1 MAKRSTHRSSG
12 QGKAPTPLPWDITLP
27 SKPAGDRAMWWIT
40 GLSLLFLFSALVAL
54 AVVPV
59 YLNREVSL
67 LQDRVQTV
75 LAPAERYTAQIELSQ
90 TNRNAALEAYLFSG
104 NSRFRQHYRD
114 AYREERQALDSLQ
127 ALTDEL
133 GMDIGEAHTRVIAL
147 SLPWN
152 EGHRAVLNEEVGRED
167 FLQDWD
173 TERARYDEILS
184 ATRALRGAVANAAAA
199 GRQAVQSKRDQ
210 EDLITRGLLFFG
222 PFLPLL
228 VLLFL
233 GWRYQSL
240 MRETDAFRRAATR
253 ARREADALL
262 AATGDG
268 VVGIDVQGKCRFLNR
283 AGAERLG
290 YSTRMVIGRDIHD
303 LLHHTGADGTPNP
316 RSECVILK
324 ALETGEPISERNEIL
339 WGAGR
344 NSFPVQI
351 SLRPLKDGGQVR
363 GAVLTFTDMTATR
376 AAEVNLK
383 KAIQA
388 RDEVLAVVSHDL
400 RNPVGTIFSA
410 ASLLLDLPV
419 SEEKRRDHLH
429 SIKRSAGRMNRLIQD
444 LLDVA
449 RMEAGVFRVASDP
462 FQVSELLE
470 EVVFLHGAAA
480 RKSGLLLRC
489 RMRDAHT
496 DGWGD
501 RDRVLQVLS
510 NLVENALKFTP
521 EGGEVE
527 VGARRE
533 PEEGGILYW
542 VSDTGP
548 GIREPDQKYL
558 FDRFWQVSRRG
569 KKSAGLGLSI
579 VKGLVEAHQGNVWV
593 ESEAGKGSTFLFLLP
608 ERKDEAPEETI
619 PPPSGP

>member
-1 MAKRSTHRSSG
+1 
-12 QGKAPTPLPWDITLP
+12 
-27 SKPAGDRAMWWIT
+27 
-40 GLSLLFLFSALVAL
+40 
-54 AVVPV
+54 
-59 YLNREVSL
+59 
-67 LQDRVQTV
+67 
-75 LAPAERYTAQIELSQ
+75 
-90 TNRNAALEAYLFSG
+90 
-104 NSRFRQHYRD
+104 
-114 AYREERQALDSLQ
+114 
-127 ALTDEL
+127 
-133 GMDIGEAHTRVIAL
+133 
-147 SLPWN
+147 
-152 EGHRAVLNEEVGRED
+152 
-167 FLQDWD
+167 
-173 TERARYDEILS
+173 
-184 ATRALRGAVANAAAA
+184 
-199 GRQAVQSKRDQ
+199 
-210 EDLITRGLLFFG
+210 
-222 PFLPLL
+222 
-228 VLLFL
+228 
-233 GWRYQSL
+233 
-240 MRETDAFRRAATR
+240 
-253 ARREADALL
+253 
-262 AATGDG
+262 
-268 VVGIDVQGKCRFLNR
+268 
-283 AGAERLG
+283 
-290 YSTRMVIGRDIHD
+290 MVIGRDIHD
-303 LLHHTGADGTPNP
+303 LLHHTKADGTPHP
-316 RSECVILK
+316 RSECVILR

-344 NSFPVQI
+344 SSFPVQI

-376 AAEVNLK
+376 AAELELK

-388 RDEVLAVVSHDL
+388 REEVLAVVSHDL

-410 ASLLLDLPV
+410 ASLLLDLPL
-419 SEEKRRDHLH
+419 SEEKRRDHLL

-449 RMEAGVFRVASDP
+449 RMEAGVFRVASDH
-462 FQVSELLE
+462 FQVAELLE

-496 DGWGD
+496 NGWGD

-510 NLVENALKFTP
+510 NLLENALKFTP

-593 ESEAGKGSTFLFLLP
+593 ESEVGKGSTFLFLLP
-608 ERKDEAPEETI
+608 EPKPEVPEG
-619 PPPSGP
+619 PDQPSGRV